1 MKCTNETF
9 ETLLTNVHERIKT
22 IENNPDWPELK
33 RREPALT
40 AVMTRAEEFKA
51 SADPRNEEELEACT
65 GEART
70 LVEALEGIRG
80 QLAQMGS

>member
-1 MKCTNETF
+1 MKRSSEF
-9 ETLLTNVHERIKT
+9 ETLLKSVHEHIET

-51 SADPRNEEELEACT
+51 SADPRNEEELDSCT
-65 GEART
+65 EEART
-70 LVEALEGIRG
+70 LVEALEGLRG